1 MSRLGRLTM
10 QGLRLTGTRPAVPA
24 NRERGKQRCT
34 ADSQASRPELFQA
47 EPTLVVR
54 F

>member
-1 MSRLGRLTM
+1 M
-10 QGLRLTGTRPAVPA
+10 QGLRLAGTRPAVPA
-24 NRERGKQRCT
+24 NRDRGKQRCA
-34 ADSQASRPELFQA
+34 ADSQARPELFQA